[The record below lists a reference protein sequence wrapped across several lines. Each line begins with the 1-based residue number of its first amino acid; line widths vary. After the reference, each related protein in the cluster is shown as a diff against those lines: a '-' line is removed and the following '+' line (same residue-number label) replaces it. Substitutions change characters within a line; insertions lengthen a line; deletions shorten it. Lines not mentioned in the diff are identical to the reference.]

1 MPLTRNGNPYTLRAK
16 RLCPQCHEMTDQTAT
31 SCRYSTPETP
41 KVPPIL
47 IKHIEWLCDWCGSY
61 EEEVKETP
69 EPTEKTMLVKRL
81 LSLPEDYDVLGFT
94 LSSEANVISIKI
106 RLPDFDMGELRAI
119 QYKQQETGFIT
130 VDELI
135 KVQRAGYRQPI
146 AVPPKPQPR
155 DVEAMQKKARQRALA
170 GDTRPPWR

>member
-1 MPLTRNGNPYTLRAK
+1 MPLTRNGDHYALRAK
-16 RLCPQCHEMTDQTAT
+16 RLCAQCHEMTDQTAT
-31 SCRYSTPETP
+31 SCRYSTPEIP
-41 KVPPIL
+41 KVPPIQ
-47 IKHIEWLCDWCGSY
+47 IKRVEWLCDWCGSY
-61 EEEVKETP
+61 EEEVKEIP

-135 KVQRAGYRQPI
+135 KVQRAGYKQPI
-146 AVPPKPQPR
+146 AVPPKPEPR
-155 DVEAMQKKARQRALA
+155 DVATLRKKERQRAFA

>member
-1 MPLTRNGNPYTLRAK
+1 MPLTRNGNLYTLRAK
-16 RLCPQCHEMTDQTAT
+16 RLCTQCHEMTDQTAT
-31 SCRYSTPETP
+31 SCRYSIPEPP

-47 IKHIEWLCDWCGSY
+47 IKRIEWLCDWCGSY
-61 EEEVKETP
+61 EEEVKETL
-69 EPTEKTMLVKRL
+69 EPTEKTLIVKRL

-130 VDELI
+130 VEELI

-146 AVPPKPQPR
+146 AIPPKLQPR
-155 DVEAMQKKARQRALA
+155 DVATLQKKARQRAFA
-170 GDTRPPWR
+170 GDPKLPWR

>member
-1 MPLTRNGNPYTLRAK
+1 
-16 RLCPQCHEMTDQTAT
+16 MTEQTAT
-31 SCRYSTPETP
+31 SCRYSVPEIP
-41 KVPPIL
+41 KIPPAI
-47 IKHIEWLCDWCGSY
+47 IKRIEWLCDWCGNY
-61 EEEVKETP
+61 EEEVKETVQ
-69 EPTEKTMLVKRL
+69 PTERTMIVKQL

-106 RLPDFDMGELRAI
+106 RLPDYDMGELRAI

-135 KVQRAGYRQPI
+135 KVQRASYKQPT

-155 DVEAMQKKARQRALA
+155 DMATLRKNEKQRAFA
-170 GDTRPPWR
+170 GDPRPWR

>member
-1 MPLTRNGNPYTLRAK
+1 
-16 RLCPQCHEMTDQTAT
+16 MTDQTAI
-31 SCRYSTPETP
+31 SCRYSAPETP

-47 IKHIEWLCDWCGSY
+47 IKRVEWLCDWCGSY

-69 EPTEKTMLVKRL
+69 EPTEKTMIVKRL
-81 LSLPEDYDVLGFT
+81 LSLPEDYDVLGYT

-130 VDELI
+130 VNELI
-135 KVQRAGYRQPI
+135 KVRRAGYKTTTR
-146 AVPPKPQPR
+146 VPPKPQPSDIETLR
-155 DVEAMQKKARQRALA
+155 KRAKQKAFSA
-170 GDTRPPWR
+170 GP